1 MELAEYSLT
10 VVLTPLVVVEGAVAI
25 RLDYRSTSF
34 CFLTAHLAAGHSNV
48 GEREQDYAT
57 IAAGLHFSRGKAIS
71 NHENV
76 IWAADTNFR
85 ISLSN
90 DEVRTAAEQDDY
102 DTLYAS
108 DQVRSPARRPS
119 LCCAHR
125 FLPSF
130 SSSLSAFFFVS

>member
-1 MELAEYSLT
+1 MRGALTAYYSEVKLMSFAVT
-10 VVLTPLVVVEGAVAI
+10 EGAVAI

-48 GEREQDYAT
+48 TEREQDYAT

-71 NHENV
+71 DHENV

-90 DEVRTAAEQDDY
+90 DEVRTAADQDDY
-102 DTLYAS
+102 DTLYVS
-108 DQVRSPARRPS
+108 DQV
-119 LCCAHR
+119 
-125 FLPSF
+125 
-130 SSSLSAFFFVS
+130 